1 MENTDRAAVVP
12 VDMGWS
18 DIGNWV
24 ALREA
29 CATDGNGNVA
39 PSSAELIDCRN
50 VMVESDGPRVSVVGL
65 ENVTIV
71 VSNGEILVTSD
82 AGAQK
87 VGNLAGAKNQ

>member
-1 MENTDRAAVVP
+1 MWTF
-12 VDMGWS
+12 
-18 DIGNWV
+18 
-24 ALREA
+24 
-29 CATDGNGNVA
+29 
-39 PSSAELIDCRN
+39 DCRN